1 MTKEDVLNL
10 IAFEIA
16 KFGNR
21 KAFAEQFGFKP
32 NYIDKILRGE
42 REIPQEILSYLRIEE
57 IKTKKYRRIKN
68 A

>member
-21 KAFAEQFGFKP
+21 KAFAEQFEFTP
-32 NYIDKILRGE
+32 DYINKILRGE
-42 REIPQEILSYLRIEE
+42 REIPHEILNYLRIEE

>member
-16 KFGNR
+16 KSGNR
-21 KAFAEQFGFKP
+21 KSFAAHFGFTS

-42 REIPQEILSYLRIEE
+42 REIPQEMLNYLRIEE
-57 IKTKKYRRIKN
+57 IKTKKYRRIK
-68 A
+68 

>member
-16 KFGNR
+16 TFGNR
-21 KAFAEQFGFKP
+21 KAFAAQFEFKP

-42 REIPQEILSYLRIEE
+42 REIPKEILNYLRIEE
-57 IKTKKYRRIKN
+57 IKIRKYRRIK
-68 A
+68 